1 MPAAPGCFFRR
12 PSERMSRLASSP
24 FPTRIITP
32 GVGGIIVMECARSR
46 VKPWPTFTASFSSGR
61 AKPKAESRKQKSE
74 MNQGRLPEEF
84 RDRTKRFA
92 SSTVRLFIALPKDR
106 EEVRTLGKQLL
117 RSGTSVAAH
126 TRGAWR
132 THSDEEFASKN
143 FQRSHLARL
152 CGREPFYRSQ
162 FQFSSTVERGW
173 KSCRVARSLVPPP
186 GKNREFPGRQVHAV
200 G

>member
-1 MPAAPGCFFRR
+1 
-12 PSERMSRLASSP
+12 
-24 FPTRIITP
+24 
-32 GVGGIIVMECARSR
+32 MECARSR
-46 VKPWPTFTASFSSGR
+46 AKPWPIFTASFSSGR

-132 THSDEEFASKN
+132 THSDEEFASMN

-173 KSCRVARSLVPPP
+173 TSCRVVRSLVPPP
-186 GKNREFPGRQVHAV
+186 REESRISWKSGPCCRLKNCRPGLQIGRFMYNTFSCSMLPH
-200 G
+200 